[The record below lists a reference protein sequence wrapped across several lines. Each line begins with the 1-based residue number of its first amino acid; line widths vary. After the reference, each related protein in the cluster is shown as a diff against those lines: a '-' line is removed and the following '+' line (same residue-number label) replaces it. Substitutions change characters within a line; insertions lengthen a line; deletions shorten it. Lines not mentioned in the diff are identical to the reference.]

1 MEKKVNTSKVGEV
14 VPVDKIE
21 ATPPEPKYMETF
33 SVTQRRLI
41 DTNLRDALINNED
54 SYYKLQGAYLQS
66 TMREALAFICKHK
79 PLKGLI
85 TEEKDIDGDGNERVK
100 EFVTFSIDLF
110 QPGTGDKWTVERKFT
125 KTLIDAE

>member
-1 MEKKVNTSKVGEV
+1 MEKKVNTSKVG
-14 VPVDKIE
+14 PVDKIE
-21 ATPPEPKYMETF
+21 ATPSEPKYMEVF
-33 SVTQRRLI
+33 SITQRRLI
-41 DTNLRDALINNED
+41 DTNLKDALINNED
-54 SYYKLQGAYLQS
+54 SYYKQQGAYLQS